1 MTRLLPLT
9 CLTLLMSVACSDG
22 GADDST
28 TAENEAAT
36 EQTNAASGSADDSAS
51 GTQLT
56 ECDTDVPADG
66 ECDPMAACAAYD
78 PDCEGQD
85 IGGEP
90 GELPVD
96 PDAEAAAA
104 GTQLTECD
112 TDVPA
117 DGECDPMAAC
127 AAYDPDCEGQ
137 DIGGEPG
144 ELPVDPDAEAAA
156 AGSGL
161 AGGTQLT
168 ECDTDQP
175 EDGLCDETAACAA
188 YDPDC
193 GYEQLDCEQ
202 DPPSDGECDLED
214 ECWGYDPDCE

>member
-1 MTRLLPLT
+1 MRFAHCGHDGVTPTSDATPKNPNPPDPNPPNRKPINMTRLFPLT

-28 TAENEAAT
+28 TAENEAPT
-36 EQTNAASGSADDSAS
+36 EQTNDASGSADDSAS

-96 PDAEAAAA
+96 PDAEAA
-104 GTQLTECD
+104 T
-112 TDVPA
+112 
-117 DGECDPMAAC
+117 
-127 AAYDPDCEGQ
+127 
-137 DIGGEPG
+137 
-144 ELPVDPDAEAAA
+144 

-168 ECDTDQP
+168 MCDTNQP
-175 EDGLCDETAACAA
+175 EDGLCDETVACAA

-193 GYEQLDCEQ
+193 GYEPLDCEQ
-202 DPPSDGECDLED
+202 DPPSDGMCDLED